1 VKLSSRTAVA
11 SRSSTLRPLG
21 LALLATVSLGACTS
35 INKSLEGDKVDY
47 KSSASKSVSLEV
59 PPDLSQL
66 SRDSRYTPTGGSIS
80 AAALQTPAAPGV
92 AVPAG
97 TAASGAVPAAA
108 TAPALAPSTYGDVQL
123 VRAGSQRWLL
133 TKQTPEQLWPQL
145 QAFWGE
151 RGFQLDVEQ
160 KEVGLMETNWNEN
173 RAKLPQDFIRR
184 SIGQVFE
191 GLYDTGER
199 DRFRTR
205 LERGVDG
212 GTEIYIS
219 HRGMVEVYTDERK
232 GSTIWQ
238 PRPADAELEA
248 VMLSRLML
256 KLGAKEEQAKA
267 VEAAA
272 AKVAIAPTATPPASR
287 ARLLS
292 GDTGAGLQVDDG
304 FDRAW
309 RRVGLALDRG
319 GFTVEDRDRAQG
331 LYFVRYVEPGSE
343 EAKEPGFFSKLFSSD
358 KDKAAQANAL
368 ARYRIALKSQAETT
382 TVTVLNNQG
391 SAETGPAAKRIL
403 ERLVTDLR

>member
-1 VKLSSRTAVA
+1 VKLSPRSAVLA
-11 SRSSTLRPLG
+11 RSSQRGSLV
-21 LALLATVSLGACTS
+21 LALVAAFGLGACSS
-35 INKSLEGDKVDY
+35 INESLQGSKVDY

-97 TAASGAVPAAA
+97 SGAAAA
-108 TAPALAPSTYGDVQL
+108 TTKAAASVAPSTYGDVQL
-123 VRAGSQRWLL
+123 VRAGSQRWLT

-160 KEVGLMETNWNEN
+160 KDVGLMETNWNEN

-184 SIGQVFE
+184 AIGTVID

-205 LERGVDG
+205 LERGADG

-219 HRGMVEVYTDERK
+219 HRGMVEVYVDERK
-232 GSTIWQ
+232 SGTMWQ
-238 PRPADAELEA
+238 PRPADPELEA

-267 VEAAA
+267 AEVQAAQVAAA
-272 AKVAIAPTATPPASR
+272 PNVTPPAAR

-292 GDTGAGLQVDDG
+292 GDQGSGLQVDDG

-343 EAKEPGFFSKLFSSD
+343 DAKEPGFFSRLFSSD

-368 ARYRIALKSQAETT
+368 ARYRIALKSQAESTM
-382 TVTVLNNQG
+382 VTVLNNQG
-391 SAETGPAAKRIL
+391 STETGPAAKRIL

>member
-1 VKLSSRTAVA
+1 VKPSFPTRLPVRVPRRA
-11 SRSSTLRPLG
+11 PLG
-21 LALLATVSLGACTS
+21 LALLAAFGLGACTS

-47 KSSASKSVSLEV
+47 KSSAAKSVTLEV

-80 AAALQTPAAPGV
+80 AAALQVPAAVGAGAV
-92 AVPAG
+92 APAG
-97 TAASGAVPAAA
+97 SAASGPAPAAA
-108 TAPALAPSTYGDVQL
+108 SGVAPNTFGDVQL
-123 VRAGSQRWLL
+123 VRAGSQRWLV

-160 KEVGLMETNWNEN
+160 KDVGLMETNWNEN

-205 LERGVDG
+205 LERGADG
-212 GTEIYIS
+212 GTEVYIS

-238 PRPADAELEA
+238 PRPADADLEA

-267 VEAAA
+267 VEATAA
-272 AKVAIAPTATPPASR
+272 QVAVAPTAVAPTSR
-287 ARLLS
+287 ARLLGS
-292 GDTGAGLQVDDG
+292 EPGSALQVDDG

-343 EAKEPGFFSKLFSSD
+343 DAKEPSFFSKLFSSD
-358 KDKAAQANAL
+358 KDKAKANAL
-368 ARYRIALKSQAETT
+368 ARYRIALKSQAESTV
-382 TVTVLNNQG
+382 VTVLNNQG

>member
-1 VKLSSRTAVA
+1 VKLSPRSAAPARA
-11 SRSSTLRPLG
+11 SSLRPLG
-21 LALLATVSLGACTS
+21 LTLLAALSLGACSS
-35 INKSLEGDKVDY
+35 INNALQGDKVDY
-47 KSSASKSVSLEV
+47 KSSAAKSVSLEV

-97 TAASGAVPAAA
+97 SAAPGAAAAAAPTLAPAA
-108 TAPALAPSTYGDVQL
+108 YGDVQL
-123 VRAGSQRWLL
+123 VRAGSQRWLVS
-133 TKQTPEQLWPQL
+133 KQTPEQLWPQL

-184 SIGQVFE
+184 SIGTIID

-205 LERGVDG
+205 LERGAEG

-232 GSTIWQ
+232 GSTMWQ

-267 VEAAA
+267 VEVAAA
-272 AKVAIAPTATPPASR
+272 QVAAAPNVTPPAAR

-292 GDTGAGLQVDDG
+292 AEQGNGLQVDDG

-343 EAKEPGFFSKLFSSD
+343 DAKEPGFFSKLFSSD

-368 ARYRIALKSQAETT
+368 ARYRIALKSQAEST